1 MFDDRNLAQQEVD
14 EAVVAGGHLTCGAAI
29 LVMCQYRKSLTSKKR
44 LAKRFGRVGDAQIN
58 FASRDLAH
66 DRLARDAGAI
76 KSGPNP
82 AMDLGR
88 DDDFEAGAAELGIAV
103 Q

>member
-1 MFDDRNLAQQEVD
+1 VISLARLMDHPTMQT
-14 EAVVAGGHLTCGAAI
+14 GS
-29 LVMCQYRKSLTSKKR
+29 SLRTGQKKR
-44 LAKRFGRVGDAQIN
+44 LAKRFGCVGDAQIN

-66 DRLARDAGAI
+66 DRLAREAGAI
-76 KSGPNP
+76 ESGPNP

>member
-1 MFDDRNLAQQEVD
+1 MLRR
-14 EAVVAGGHLTCGAAI
+14 HLRLQHGLERAAYCARWQLPPDHPI
-29 LVMCQYRKSLTSKKR
+29 TAPEYSARCSA
-44 LAKRFGRVGDAQIN
+44 LAKDGRCA
-58 FASRDLAH
+58 
-66 DRLARDAGAI
+66 DRCRARRACRTNAAREAGAI